1 MEKMFQEAST
11 KVFANKRRVINQLP
25 NICTPN
31 GSYVTRPSASRS
43 VSSQCGAQPTRPS
56 GNRPGHSLTTQGHQ
70 KHHIYHQPLS
80 EWQWKSPLQLPDVN
94 EGTPWQKISGCAG
107 LEVWTQTLS
116 EAASMFHSDG
126 QIIRTQ
132 SFFFTTSCTSKI
144 YLLNSLQMTT
154 MQSLISQRSSWSA
167 IPQIEWLAFNTQGDF
182 YILSPSLLL

>member
-1 MEKMFQEAST
+1 MEKKIQEAST

-56 GNRPGHSLTTQGHQ
+56 GNRLGHSLTTQGHQ

-80 EWQWKSPLQLPDVN
+80 EWQWKSPLQLPDVH

-116 EAASMFHSDG
+116 EAASITLKPRSWWSMGLPSPISHLLSVPTPTLYSLTHS
-126 QIIRTQ
+126 
-132 SFFFTTSCTSKI
+132 
-144 YLLNSLQMTT
+144 LNL
-154 MQSLISQRSSWSA
+154 
-167 IPQIEWLAFNTQGDF
+167 
-182 YILSPSLLL
+182 